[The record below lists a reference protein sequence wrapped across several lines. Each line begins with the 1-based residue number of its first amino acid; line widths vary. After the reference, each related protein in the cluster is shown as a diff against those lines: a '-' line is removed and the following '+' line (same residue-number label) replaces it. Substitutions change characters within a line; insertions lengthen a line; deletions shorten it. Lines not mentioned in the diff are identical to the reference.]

1 MNGALPARIALI
13 PELLERAAADW
24 PDRTALVCGERR
36 IDYRRYAAEVRAAA
50 RRLRQALPPA
60 RAWPPCS
67 ATPTWPAC

>member
-36 IDYRRYAAEVRAAA
+36 IDYRRYAAEVRA
-50 RRLRQALPPA
+50 RRDACDRRCRRA
-60 RAWPPCS
+60 RAWPPC
-67 ATPTWPAC
+67 